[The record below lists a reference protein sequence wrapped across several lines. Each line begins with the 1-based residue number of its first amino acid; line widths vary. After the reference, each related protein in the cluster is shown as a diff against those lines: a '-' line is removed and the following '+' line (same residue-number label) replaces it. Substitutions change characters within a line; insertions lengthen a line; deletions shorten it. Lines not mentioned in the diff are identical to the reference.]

1 MKNYKKFEVGLDEYE
16 QIKRV
21 QLQNG
26 SDVRE
31 HSHGSRKKLFV
42 LNKLV
47 AAHAHTSN
55 LDLGDL
61 NQKQFVSFLGTFNK
75 HLYAKFLKQPEL
87 YNLDITFSGIAREKN
102 AGFWHSL
109 KKGTYFYNVDLSS
122 AYWQIAHKL
131 GYISTKFFEDYQ
143 NVDSYKQAKRYCIS
157 FLARTNK
164 TMFRMPN
171 AEYEIHC
178 DNSVL
183 QKVYDNIRNELYN
196 CVQKSIFNVSD
207 WLEYNIDGV
216 TVMSDN
222 LDAVCEEFK
231 GMGLAF
237 KITECRKVS
246 ETEYTYGSKLRV
258 FTNKNQNT
266 EVI

>member
-1 MKNYKKFEVGLDEYE
+1 
-16 QIKRV
+16 
-21 QLQNG
+21 
-26 SDVRE
+26 
-31 HSHGSRKKLFV
+31 
-42 LNKLV
+42 
-47 AAHAHTSN
+47 
-55 LDLGDL
+55 
-61 NQKQFVSFLGTFNK
+61 
-75 HLYAKFLKQPEL
+75 
-87 YNLDITFSGIAREKN
+87 
-102 AGFWHSL
+102 
-109 KKGTYFYNVDLSS
+109 
-122 AYWQIAHKL
+122 
-131 GYISTKFFEDYQ
+131 
-143 NVDSYKQAKRYCIS
+143 
-157 FLARTNK
+157 
-164 TMFRMPN
+164 MPN